1 MTPTRTRET
10 PFYFGGGDQAL
21 FGVLHEPTGQAARD
35 AVVLC
40 HAFAEEKLWA
50 HRIFVEFARELAAR
64 GHAALR
70 FDFSGNGDS
79 DGEFAQSSLESNIG
93 DLDRAIAELK
103 AHLRRDHVTLLG
115 LRLGA
120 VAAAVA
126 AHRRD
131 DISRLILWNP
141 IVDGRRYIQE
151 LLRVNIATQSA
162 VYAHVSADREELV
175 AQMRAGQTVNI
186 DGYELGLSMY
196 EQVSAIDLR
205 RPHAFAGP
213 CLIVQADRN
222 PAARIPAD
230 VGEFGK
236 HLARAEVCL
245 VQEEP
250 FWRETLQVCVRAE
263 RLFSTT
269 LTWMDHI

>member
-1 MTPTRTRET
+1 MTPAPTRES
-10 PFYFGGGDQAL
+10 PFYFGAGQPSL
-21 FGVLHEPTGQAARD
+21 FGVLHEPAGPAVRD

-50 HRIFVEFARELAAR
+50 HRIYVELARELAAR

-79 DGEFAQSSLESNIG
+79 DGLFAESSLESNVA
-93 DLDRAIAELK
+93 DLHSAIAELK
-103 AHLRRDHVTLLG
+103 ARVRRDHVTLLG

-120 VAAAVA
+120 VAAVVA
-126 AHRRD
+126 ADRRD
-131 DISRLILWNP
+131 DVSRLILWNP
-141 IVDGRRYIQE
+141 IVDGRRYMQE

-162 VYAHVSADREELV
+162 VYGEVTADREALV
-175 AQMRAGQTVNI
+175 EQMRAGQTVNV
-186 DGYELGLSMY
+186 DGYELSLPMY

-222 PAARIPAD
+222 PAARMPAD
-230 VGEFGK
+230 VGDLGK
-236 HLARAEVCL
+236 HFAKAEACL

-250 FWRETLQVCVRAE
+250 FWKETLQVCVRAE

-269 LTWMDHI
+269 LTWMDRA